1 MSRGRR
7 WGAAA
12 ALTVALVTLL
22 PDSAHAC
29 PVCFDPRDENR
40 FAFLAT
46 TIFLTLLPLG
56 LVAGVL
62 LWVRHRSRQMAD
74 NEPAPGSAEPQVAA
88 GG

>member
-1 MSRGRR
+1 M
-7 WGAAA
+7 
-12 ALTVALVTLL
+12 ALALLTLL

-62 LWVRHRSRQMAD
+62 LWVRHRSRQLA
-74 NEPAPGSAEPQVAA
+74 ESEPQA
-88 GG
+88 GTEVPPPELVTEAGR

>member
-1 MSRGRR
+1 M
-7 WGAAA
+7 
-12 ALTVALVTLL
+12 TVALLVLL

-40 FAFLAT
+40 FAFLGT
-46 TIFLTLLPLG
+46 TIFLSLLPLG

-62 LWVRHRSRQMAD
+62 LWVRHRSRQLAD
-74 NEPAPGSAEPQVAA
+74 DEPAPEPAVPQVAA